1 MFQMKVKILDT
12 TGKYSVLA
20 EKLVSVRGGA
30 VTTDGNFDV
39 LVAFLDNESTA
50 AGFQIAEAAE
60 RQRYVLVLLP
70 EGQKSGV
77 REESKFLTVKNYTPE
92 SVERILKEYLDHR
105 RRGNL
110 KRFNFVIP
118 RELVDYL
125 QWVPRGR
132 GVSKS
137 DFVRDLIQKELSQD
151 EKYKSLNNHE

>member
-12 TGKYSVLA
+12 TGQYAILA
-20 EKLVSVRGGA
+20 EKLVSARGGVVVA
-30 VTTDGNFDV
+30 DGNFDV
-39 LVAFLDNESTA
+39 MVAFLGKESTT

-60 RQRYVLVLLP
+60 RQRYVLVLVP
-70 EGQKSGV
+70 EEMEAGV
-77 REESKFLTVKNYTPE
+77 RAASKFLTVKNYTPQNI
-92 SVERILKEYLDHR
+92 ERILKEYLDHR

-118 RELVDYL
+118 RELTDYL
-125 QWVPRGR
+125 EWVPRGR

-151 EKYKSLNNHE
+151 EKYKSSNQNG